1 MYKVAV
7 TREFIANHFLIG
19 GDWGAENQPHAHHYV
34 VEVSIE
40 SDTLN
45 EHGYLVDIVDIE
57 AGLDGIV
64 DYFRDSMLN
73 DKPEFKGLN
82 PSIEHFSRI
91 LNQKLAKNICMDSSG
106 LLSVKLWENETL
118 SQTFDLL
125 KAIEYPNK
133 VV

>member
-19 GDWGAENQPHAHHYV
+19 GDWGAENEPHAHHYV

-40 SDTLN
+40 SDTLD

-64 DYFRDSMLN
+64 DYFRDTMLN
-73 DKPEFKGLN
+73 DKPEFEGLN

-91 LNQKLAKNICMDSSG
+91 LNQKLAKKINMESTG
-106 LLSVKLWENETL
+106 TLSVKLWENE
-118 SQTFDLL
+118 SCWAAY
-125 KAIEYPNK
+125 KSKI
-133 VV
+133 

>member
-19 GDWGAENQPHAHHYV
+19 GDWGAENAPHAHHYV

-40 SDTLN
+40 SDTLD

-57 AGLDGIV
+57 ASLDGIV
-64 DYFRDSMLN
+64 DYFRDTMLN
-73 DKPEFKGLN
+73 DKPEFEGLN

-91 LNQKLAKNICMDSSG
+91 LNQKLAKKIKMEASG
-106 LLSVKLWENETL
+106 TLFVKLWENE
-118 SQTFDLL
+118 SCWAAY
-125 KAIEYPNK
+125 KNEI
-133 VV
+133 

>member
-19 GDWGAENQPHAHHYV
+19 GDWGAENEPHAHHYV

-40 SDTLN
+40 SDTLD

-57 AGLDGIV
+57 ASLDGIV
-64 DYFRDSMLN
+64 DYFRDTMLN
-73 DKPEFKGLN
+73 DKPEFEGLN

-91 LNQKLAKNICMDSSG
+91 LNQKLAKKIKMEASG
-106 LLSVKLWENETL
+106 TLFVKLWENE
-118 SQTFDLL
+118 SCWAAY
-125 KAIEYPNK
+125 KNEI
-133 VV
+133 

>member
-1 MYKVAV
+1 MYRVAV

-19 GDWGAENQPHAHHYV
+19 GDWGAENEPHAHHYV

-57 AGLDGIV
+57 AGLDSIV
-64 DYFRDSMLN
+64 DYFRDTMLN
-73 DKPEFKGLN
+73 DKPEFEGLN

-91 LNQKLAKNICMDSSG
+91 LNQKLAKKINMRHPG
-106 LLSVKLWENETL
+106 TLYVKLWENENCWAAYRDDIQ
-118 SQTFDLL
+118 S
-125 KAIEYPNK
+125 
-133 VV
+133 

>member
-19 GDWGAENQPHAHHYV
+19 GDWGAENEPHAHHYV

-40 SDTLN
+40 SDTLD

-64 DYFRDSMLN
+64 DYFRDTMLN
-73 DKPEFKGLN
+73 DKPEFEGLN

-91 LNQKLAKNICMDSSG
+91 LNQKLAKKIKMGSTG
-106 LLSVKLWENETL
+106 TLSVKLWENE
-118 SQTFDLL
+118 SCWAAY
-125 KAIEYPNK
+125 KSKI
-133 VV
+133 